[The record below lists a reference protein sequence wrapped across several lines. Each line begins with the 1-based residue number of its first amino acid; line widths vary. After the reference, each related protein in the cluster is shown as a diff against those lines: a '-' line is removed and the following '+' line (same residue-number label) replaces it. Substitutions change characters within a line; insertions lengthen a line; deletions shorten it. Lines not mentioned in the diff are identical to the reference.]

1 MEKYMGNKSK
11 LLDFIYSN
19 VEKELRPDDERSLF
33 DAFTGTTNV
42 GKYFK
47 KNGYDVAV
55 NDINDFSYVL
65 GKCYVDCKKVPKFK
79 KLINSKTYFSD
90 NYNKICGTKSFD
102 DNMNKLIRE
111 NKNTVNNDY
120 MKDNKDSNY
129 FKIINYLT
137 YYSTPADYDNLEDKN
152 PIDSINFLQKN
163 YCEFGEN
170 TKYINL
176 VYKKTLDSVV
186 KDLKKKNNNKAIDYI
201 YKFYEY
207 PFDIKYLNK
216 ALECIDK
223 KSEGYKKIMYVLGKN
238 NIVGSRK
245 FFSIEHAKRIDTI
258 LNTILF
264 WNKMDLLE
272 GNEFYVL
279 MTSVIETITIFS
291 NTSATYQ
298 AFYKDY
304 RANTLQPFRLII
316 PEIIEGDGRYNVLQ
330 GDICNV
336 INNVNSNILYLDP
349 PYNWR
354 QYDSNYHLLNTVA
367 KLSKINIRDFEKNIV
382 GASGENRVEKL
393 QYTSFNKSAT
403 FEKQLFDIIKKSKS
417 KIIVLSYSD
426 SESNHKVKEIDQ
438 TLKMI
443 TDFMKND
450 DIFVKGSFKMIKYNR
465 KNFESR
471 KDNKKLNINELL
483 FIVRKK

>member
-11 LLDFIYSN
+11 LLDFIYGN
-19 VEKELRPDDERSLF
+19 VEKELRPDDEKSLF

-65 GKCYVDCKKVPKFK
+65 GKCYVDCKKIPKFK

-102 DNMNKLIRE
+102 NNMDKLIRE

-176 VYKKTLDSVV
+176 VYKKTLDSVI
-186 KDLKKKNNNKAIDYI
+186 KDLEKNHNNKAIDYI

-207 PFDIKYLNK
+207 PFEVKYLNK
-216 ALECIDK
+216 AFECVDK
-223 KSEGYKKIMYVLGKN
+223 KTEGYKKNQVC
-238 NIVGSRK
+238 
-245 FFSIEHAKRIDTI
+245 A
-258 LNTILF
+258 
-264 WNKMDLLE
+264 
-272 GNEFYVL
+272 
-279 MTSVIETITIFS
+279 
-291 NTSATYQ
+291 
-298 AFYKDY
+298 
-304 RANTLQPFRLII
+304 
-316 PEIIEGDGRYNVLQ
+316 
-330 GDICNV
+330 
-336 INNVNSNILYLDP
+336 
-349 PYNWR
+349 
-354 QYDSNYHLLNTVA
+354 
-367 KLSKINIRDFEKNIV
+367 
-382 GASGENRVEKL
+382 
-393 QYTSFNKSAT
+393 
-403 FEKQLFDIIKKSKS
+403 
-417 KIIVLSYSD
+417 
-426 SESNHKVKEIDQ
+426 
-438 TLKMI
+438 
-443 TDFMKND
+443 
-450 DIFVKGSFKMIKYNR
+450 
-465 KNFESR
+465 
-471 KDNKKLNINELL
+471 
-483 FIVRKK
+483 RKK